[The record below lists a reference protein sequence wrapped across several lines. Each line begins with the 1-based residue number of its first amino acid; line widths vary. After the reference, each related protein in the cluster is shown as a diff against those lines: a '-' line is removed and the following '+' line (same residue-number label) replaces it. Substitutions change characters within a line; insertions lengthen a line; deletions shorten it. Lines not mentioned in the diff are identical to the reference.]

1 MNLSSQGLNFLGL
14 TAKKFAP
21 AGLSNGSLNDIEL
34 KFESFK
40 QTSTAFAGTNIAL
53 NNLKSI
59 NCEAYCVVNGKK
71 TPISEK
77 SWDRGGILEG
87 KVPLE
92 EGIAKGLY
100 HIENLDPKAEK
111 INLDRILEE
120 LKKQVNFDAQALA
133 SKKIKDPF
141 EDVAT
146 ANKFKDKLG
155 IKENSTM
162 KFIS

>member
-21 AGLSNGSLNDIEL
+21 EGLSNISINEIEQ

-40 QTSTAFAGTNIAL
+40 KASNAFAGTNIAL

-59 NCEAYCVVNGKK
+59 NCEAFCVIDGKK

-87 KVPLE
+87 KAPLE

-100 HIENLDPKAEK
+100 HIENVDPKAEK
-111 INLDRILEE
+111 INLDRVLEE
-120 LKKQVNFDAQALA
+120 LKKQVNFDAQSLA

-141 EDVAT
+141 EDMAT
-146 ANKFKDKLG
+146 AKKFKDQLG
-155 IKENSTM
+155 LKGESSLG
-162 KFIS
+162 FVS